1 MPLPLSQYSP
11 SLHLVCG
18 HFPDTSVKDYHVVIT
33 TVNKL
38 SFSYYYN
45 K

>member
-1 MPLPLSQYSP
+1 MPLSQYSP
-11 SLHLVCG
+11 SLHLG
-18 HFPDTSVKDYHVVIT
+18 HFPDTSVKDYHLVIT